1 MKPQTISTITLDE
14 GQKAFERLIKENRD
28 NVVDWNEAETR
39 FHFINRLLVECLG
52 WPRSAIALE
61 QRLDEQFADYLLG
74 KPIST
79 IWEAKRKGNY
89 FDLPADIRRRSLQSL
104 PSIKAVSKDASAA
117 IMQVHEYCI
126 RHGAEFAVVCNGS
139 QLIAFLAIRIGSP
152 PLEGQALVFR
162 DLDHM
167 SAEFPRMWQNLSPD
181 GIAERRLHR
190 LLTTGSE
197 VSLPPKPSSSLMR
210 FPIFRYKTDTQSTLG
225 SIAELLIQDVP
236 ESDEV
241 EKQFLAQCYCDTGAL
256 SRDSMLSRRL
266 LAARY
271 AALFPAE
278 EGQPQV
284 QPASTQE
291 EPFQITPEIVTE
303 SLARRPIVLLGDV
316 GVGKTSFLKQLMFRK
331 ASKEFINSIN
341 LYIDL
346 GSKAALE
353 TDLKQFIVRE
363 IERQLQTKYNVDV
376 EHSDFVRGVYDLEVK
391 RFSNSIYG
399 KAYKGDKEKYEH
411 KVLEMLANKL
421 DDRPNHLK
429 NSIEHISK
437 ARRQQV
443 ILVLDNAD
451 QRPIQIQ
458 QDAFIVAQEFAK
470 NWNAM
475 VFIAVRPQ
483 TFYQSKRAGALSAY
497 PHRVFTIA
505 PPRPELVI
513 EKRLKFALKIS
524 EGKISPESLHGLT
537 INIGN
542 LSLFLKALIYSMK
555 HNQEIREI
563 LANITGGNIRAVIEF
578 VVKFIGSPNI
588 EAEKI
593 IRIEEDKGNY
603 LIPIHEFSKAA
614 ILGNYAH
621 YNPDSSLAMNLFDV
635 QYPDRN
641 EHFLAPMILS
651 FLMWDESPKDN
662 DGFTTSADLTS
673 EMQAWGFVPQ
683 QIDGKLRRLT
693 NKRLI
698 ESTERITFEEDTTG
712 LIGDIPFAFRITSIG
727 IYHIKK
733 WAGIFSYLEAMVF
746 DTPIFDENVMGAIRP
761 NLESFSIKK
770 RFDRTVLFGEYLSS
784 AWHNSNLSPSYF
796 NWIDSL
802 SQGKD
807 SFKRVLRAID
817 KNEV

>member
-1 MKPQTISTITLDE
+1 
-14 GQKAFERLIKENRD
+14 
-28 NVVDWNEAETR
+28 
-39 FHFINRLLVECLG
+39 
-52 WPRSAIALE
+52 
-61 QRLDEQFADYLLG
+61 
-74 KPIST
+74 
-79 IWEAKRKGNY
+79 
-89 FDLPADIRRRSLQSL
+89 
-104 PSIKAVSKDASAA
+104 
-117 IMQVHEYCI
+117 
-126 RHGAEFAVVCNGS
+126 
-139 QLIAFLAIRIGSP
+139 
-152 PLEGQALVFR
+152 
-162 DLDHM
+162 
-167 SAEFPRMWQNLSPD
+167 
-181 GIAERRLHR
+181 
-190 LLTTGSE
+190 
-197 VSLPPKPSSSLMR
+197 MR
-210 FPIFRYKTDTQSTLG
+210 FPVFRYKTDTQSTLG

-256 SRDSMLSRRL
+256 SRDSLLSRRL

-278 EGQPQV
+278 ERQPKA

-291 EPFQITPEIVTE
+291 APFQITPEIVTE

-331 ASKEFINSIN
+331 ASKEFSNSIN
-341 LYIDL
+341 VYIDL

-363 IERQLQTKYNVDV
+363 IERQLLTKYNVDV
-376 EHSDFVRGVYDLEVK
+376 ENSDFVRGVYNLEIK

-411 KVLEMLANKL
+411 RVLEMLANKL

-443 ILVLDNAD
+443 ILLLDNAD
-451 QRPIQIQ
+451 QRPLQIQ

-475 VFIAVRPQ
+475 VFMTVRPQ

-497 PHRVFTIA
+497 PHRIFTIA

-524 EGKISPESLHGLT
+524 EGKISPASLHGLT

-542 LSLFLKALIYSMK
+542 LSLFLKALIFSIK

-563 LANITGGNIRAVIEF
+563 LANITGGNIRTVIEF

-593 IRIEEDKGNY
+593 IRIEEEKGEY
-603 LIPIHEFSKAA
+603 MIPIHEFSKAA
-614 ILGNYAH
+614 IFGDYAH

-635 QYPDRN
+635 QYPDSN

-651 FLMWDESPKDN
+651 FLMWEESPKDN
-662 DGFTTSADLTS
+662 DGFTTAIDLTS

-683 QIDGKLRRLT
+683 QIEGKLRKLT

-746 DTPIFDENVMGAIRP
+746 DTPIFDENVMVAIQP
-761 NLESFSIKK
+761 DLESFSIKR
-770 RFDRTVLFGEYLSS
+770 RFDRTVLFRDYLSS
-784 AWHNSNLSPSYF
+784 VWHTSNLSPSYF
-796 NWIDSL
+796 NWMDNL
-802 SQGKD
+802 SKGED
-807 SFKRVLRAID
+807 SFQRVLRAID
-817 KNEV
+817 KN

>member
-1 MKPQTISTITLDE
+1 MKPQTISSITLDE
-14 GQKAFERLIKENRD
+14 GRKAFERLLKENRD

-52 WPRSAIALE
+52 WPRSTIALE
-61 QRLDEQFADYLLG
+61 QQLDDQFADYLLG
-74 KPIST
+74 NPVST
-79 IWEAKRKGNY
+79 IWEAKRKGKY
-89 FDLPADIRRRSLQSL
+89 FDLPADVRRRSLQSL
-104 PSIKAVSKDASAA
+104 PSIKAVSKDASDA
-117 IMQVHEYCI
+117 IIQVHEYCI

-181 GIAERRLHR
+181 GIAERRLYR

-197 VSLPPKPSSSLMR
+197 ISLPPKPSSSLMR
-210 FPIFRYKTDTQSTLG
+210 FPVFRYKTDTQATLG

-256 SRDSMLSRRL
+256 SRDSLLNRRL

-278 EGQPQV
+278 ERQPQV

-331 ASKEFINSIN
+331 ASKEFSNSIN
-341 LYIDL
+341 VYIDL

-363 IERQLQTKYNVDV
+363 IERQLLTKYNVDV
-376 EHSDFVRGVYDLEVK
+376 KNSDFVRGVYDLEVK

-421 DDRPNHLK
+421 DDRPNHLM

-443 ILVLDNAD
+443 ILLLDNAD
-451 QRPIQIQ
+451 QRPMQIQ

-555 HNQEIREI
+555 QNQEIREI

-593 IRIEEDKGNY
+593 IRIEEKKSNY

-614 ILGNYAH
+614 ILGDYAH

-651 FLMWDESPKDN
+651 FLMWEESPKDN
-662 DGFTTSADLTS
+662 DGFTTSDDLTS
-673 EMQAWGFVPQ
+673 EMQAWSFVPQ
-683 QIDGKLRRLT
+683 QIDGKLRKLT

-727 IYHIKK
+727 VYHIKK
-733 WAGIFSYLEAMVF
+733 WVGIFSYLEAMVF

-770 RFDRTVLFGEYLSS
+770 RLDRAVLFRKYLSS
-784 AWHNSNLSPSYF
+784 AWHISNLSPSYF

-802 SQGKD
+802 SQGED
-807 SFKRVLRAID
+807 SFQRVLRAMD
-817 KNEV
+817 KN